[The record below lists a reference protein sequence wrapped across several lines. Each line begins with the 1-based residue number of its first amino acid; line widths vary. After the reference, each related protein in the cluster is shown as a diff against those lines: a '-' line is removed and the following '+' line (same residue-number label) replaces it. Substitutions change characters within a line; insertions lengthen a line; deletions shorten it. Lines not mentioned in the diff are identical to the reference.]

1 MAETGPGPRCLMLD
15 VDGVLIHPRQGG
27 SWAGTIAQDLRIDP
41 EALQR
46 VFFRPHWPAILS
58 GQEALD
64 EVLARCLP
72 SLRRDLTVADFLDY
86 WFSRDAQVD
95 AAVLAACDSLRA
107 EGWRVFLATNQEPLR
122 ARYLMEEL
130 RLAPHVDGM
139 LFSAGLGVAKPQ
151 AAFFAR
157 AQAAAEVPREAIR
170 FVDDTPANV
179 RAAMAAGWDARL
191 WQPGADLREM
201 LRDW

>member
-15 VDGVLIHPRQGG
+15 VDGVLVHPRQGG

-46 VFFRPHWPAILS
+46 LFFRPHWSAILT
-58 GQEALD
+58 GREALD
-64 EVLARCLP
+64 TVLARCLP
-72 SLRRDLTVADFLDY
+72 ALHRDLTVAEVLDY
-86 WFSRDAQVD
+86 WFSRDAAVD
-95 AAVLAACDSLRA
+95 TAVLAEVDALRA
-107 EGWRVFLATNQEPLR
+107 AGWRVLLATNQEPLR

-130 RLAPHVDGM
+130 ALGSHLDGM
-139 LFSAGLGVAKPQ
+139 LFSAALGAAKPN

-157 AQAAAEVPREAIR
+157 AQAAIALPGAEIM

-179 RAAMAAGWDARL
+179 KAAQAAGWQARI
-191 WQPGADLREM
+191 WTPGTGLRAL
-201 LRDW
+201 LR